1 MSTGRSSRSAGNDA
15 RSDARER
22 ALHLLYEAHA
32 KSESGSS
39 VVESQILAVDDLVLE
54 IVTGVDGVTAF
65 ADEIIA
71 ENAIGW
77 TLARMP
83 VIDLI
88 VLRIATIKS
97 RLLRDCCSNLFFSWF
112 FFVILSH
119 ISSFQYSSIFIN
131 IPENPPTD
139 MNIDEYWNQ
148 CYLI

>member
-88 VLRIATIKS
+88 VLRIAIFELKS
-97 RLLRDCCSNLFFSWF
+97 RPEVPTA
-112 FFVILSH
+112 VILNEAVELAKTFSTDESGRFVNGILST
-119 ISSFQYSSIFIN
+119 ISKKVRQ
-131 IPENPPTD
+131 
-139 MNIDEYWNQ
+139 
-148 CYLI
+148 

>member
-1 MSTGRSSRSAGNDA
+1 MSTGRFSRSAGNDA

-32 KSESGSS
+32 KSETGTSI
-39 VVESQILAVDDLVLE
+39 VESQVLAVDDLVLE
-54 IVTGVDGVTAF
+54 IVHGVDGVTAF

-88 VLRIATIKS
+88 VLRIAIFELKS
-97 RLLRDCCSNLFFSWF
+97 RPDVPTA
-112 FFVILSH
+112 VILNEAVELAKTFSTDESGRFVNGILST
-119 ISSFQYSSIFIN
+119 ISKKVRQ
-131 IPENPPTD
+131 
-139 MNIDEYWNQ
+139 
-148 CYLI
+148 

>member
-1 MSTGRSSRSAGNDA
+1 MTLSTARPSRSAGNDA

-32 KSESGSS
+32 KSASGTS
-39 VVESQILAVDDLVLE
+39 VVESQVLAVNDLVLE
-54 IVTGVDGVTAF
+54 IVTGVDGVTAK

-88 VLRIATIKS
+88 VLRIAIFELMS
-97 RLLRDCCSNLFFSWF
+97 RPDVPTA
-112 FFVILSH
+112 VILNEAVELAKTFS
-119 ISSFQYSSIFIN
+119 
-131 IPENPPTD
+131 TD
-139 MNIDEYWNQ
+139 ESGRFVNGI
-148 CYLI
+148 LSTIAKKVRL

>member
-32 KSESGSS
+32 KSETGSS
-39 VVESQILAVDDLVLE
+39 IVESQVLAVDDLVLE
-54 IVTGVDGVTAF
+54 IVHGVDGVTAF
-65 ADEIIA
+65 ADEIIS

-88 VLRIATIKS
+88 VLRIAIFELKS
-97 RLLRDCCSNLFFSWF
+97 RPDVPTA
-112 FFVILSH
+112 VILNEAVELAKTFSTDESGRFVNGILST
-119 ISSFQYSSIFIN
+119 ISKKVRQ
-131 IPENPPTD
+131 
-139 MNIDEYWNQ
+139 
-148 CYLI
+148 

>member
-15 RSDARER
+15 RTDARER

-32 KSESGSS
+32 KSETGTSI
-39 VVESQILAVDDLVLE
+39 VESQVLAVDDLVLE
-54 IVTGVDGVTAF
+54 IVHGVDGVTAF

-88 VLRIATIKS
+88 VLRIAIFELKS
-97 RLLRDCCSNLFFSWF
+97 RPEVPTA
-112 FFVILSH
+112 VILNEAVELAKTFSTDESGRFVNGILST
-119 ISSFQYSSIFIN
+119 ISKKVRQ
-131 IPENPPTD
+131 
-139 MNIDEYWNQ
+139 
-148 CYLI
+148 

>member
-32 KSESGSS
+32 KSETGTSI
-39 VVESQILAVDDLVLE
+39 VESQVLAVDDLVLE
-54 IVTGVDGVTAF
+54 IVHGVDGVTAF

-83 VIDLI
+83 FIDLI
-88 VLRIATIKS
+88 VLRIAIFELKARPDVPTA
-97 RLLRDCCSNLFFSWF
+97 
-112 FFVILSH
+112 VILNEAVELAKTFSTDESGRFVNGILST
-119 ISSFQYSSIFIN
+119 ISKKVRQ
-131 IPENPPTD
+131 
-139 MNIDEYWNQ
+139 
-148 CYLI
+148 

>member
-1 MSTGRSSRSAGNDA
+1 MSTGRPSRSAGNDA

-32 KSESGSS
+32 KSETGTSI
-39 VVESQILAVDDLVLE
+39 VESQILAVDDLVLE
-54 IVTGVDGVTAF
+54 IVHGVDGVTAF

-88 VLRIATIKS
+88 VLRIAIFELKS
-97 RLLRDCCSNLFFSWF
+97 RPDVPTA
-112 FFVILSH
+112 VILNEAVELAKTFSTDESGRFVNGILST
-119 ISSFQYSSIFIN
+119 ISKKVRQ
-131 IPENPPTD
+131 
-139 MNIDEYWNQ
+139 
-148 CYLI
+148 

>member
-32 KSESGSS
+32 KSETGTSI
-39 VVESQILAVDDLVLE
+39 VESQVLAVDDLVLE
-54 IVTGVDGVTAF
+54 IVHGVDGVTAF

-88 VLRIATIKS
+88 VLRLAIFELKS
-97 RLLRDCCSNLFFSWF
+97 RPDVPTA
-112 FFVILSH
+112 VILNEAVELAKTFSTDESGRFVNGILST
-119 ISSFQYSSIFIN
+119 ISKKVRQ
-131 IPENPPTD
+131 
-139 MNIDEYWNQ
+139 
-148 CYLI
+148 

>member
-1 MSTGRSSRSAGNDA
+1 MSTGRPSRSAGNDA

-32 KSESGSS
+32 KSATGAS
-39 VVESQILAVDDLVLE
+39 VVESQVLAVDDLVLE
-54 IVTGVDGVTAF
+54 IVAGVDGVTAK

-88 VLRIATIKS
+88 VLRIAIFELMS
-97 RLLRDCCSNLFFSWF
+97 RPDVPTA
-112 FFVILSH
+112 VILNEAVELAKTFS
-119 ISSFQYSSIFIN
+119 
-131 IPENPPTD
+131 TD
-139 MNIDEYWNQ
+139 ESGR
-148 CYLI
+148 L

>member
-39 VVESQILAVDDLVLE
+39 IVESQVLAVDDLVLE
-54 IVTGVDGVTAF
+54 IVRGVDGVTAF
-65 ADEIIA
+65 ADEIIT

-88 VLRIATIKS
+88 VLRIAIFELKS
-97 RLLRDCCSNLFFSWF
+97 RPDVPTA
-112 FFVILSH
+112 VILNEAVELAKTFS
-119 ISSFQYSSIFIN
+119 
-131 IPENPPTD
+131 TD
-139 MNIDEYWNQ
+139 ESGRFVNGILSTIAKRVRQ
-148 CYLI
+148 

>member
-39 VVESQILAVDDLVLE
+39 IVESQILAVDDLVLE
-54 IVTGVDGVTAF
+54 IVHGVDGVTAF

-88 VLRIATIKS
+88 VLRIAIFELKS
-97 RLLRDCCSNLFFSWF
+97 RPDVPTA
-112 FFVILSH
+112 VILNEAVELAKTFSTDESGRFVNGILST
-119 ISSFQYSSIFIN
+119 ISKKVRQ
-131 IPENPPTD
+131 
-139 MNIDEYWNQ
+139 
-148 CYLI
+148 

>member
-39 VVESQILAVDDLVLE
+39 VVESQILPVDDLVLE
-54 IVTGVDGVTAF
+54 IVSGVDDVAAF

-88 VLRIATIKS
+88 VLRIAIFELKS
-97 RLLRDCCSNLFFSWF
+97 RPDVPTA
-112 FFVILSH
+112 VILNEAVELAKTFSTDESGRFVNGILST
-119 ISSFQYSSIFIN
+119 ISKKVRQ
-131 IPENPPTD
+131 
-139 MNIDEYWNQ
+139 
-148 CYLI
+148 

>member
-39 VVESQILAVDDLVLE
+39 IIESQVLAVDDLVLE
-54 IVTGVDGVTAF
+54 IVQGVDGVTAF
-65 ADEIIA
+65 ADEIIT

-88 VLRIATIKS
+88 VLRIAIFELKS
-97 RLLRDCCSNLFFSWF
+97 RPDVPTA
-112 FFVILSH
+112 VILNEAVELAKTFS
-119 ISSFQYSSIFIN
+119 
-131 IPENPPTD
+131 TD
-139 MNIDEYWNQ
+139 ESGRFVNGILSTIAKKVRQ
-148 CYLI
+148 

>member
-1 MSTGRSSRSAGNDA
+1 MSTGRSSRSAGNDS

-39 VVESQILAVDDLVLE
+39 IVESQVLAVDDLVLE
-54 IVTGVDGVTAF
+54 IVQGVDGVTAF
-65 ADEIIA
+65 ADEIIT

-88 VLRIATIKS
+88 VLRIAIFELKS
-97 RLLRDCCSNLFFSWF
+97 RPDVPTA
-112 FFVILSH
+112 VILNEAVELAKTFS
-119 ISSFQYSSIFIN
+119 
-131 IPENPPTD
+131 TD
-139 MNIDEYWNQ
+139 ESGRFVNGILSTIAKKVRQ
-148 CYLI
+148 

>member
-32 KSESGSS
+32 KSETGTSI
-39 VVESQILAVDDLVLE
+39 VESQILGVDDLVLE
-54 IVTGVDGVTAF
+54 IVHGVDGVTAF

-88 VLRIATIKS
+88 VLRIAIFELKS
-97 RLLRDCCSNLFFSWF
+97 RPDVPTA
-112 FFVILSH
+112 VILNEAVELAKTFSTDESGRFVNGILST
-119 ISSFQYSSIFIN
+119 ISKKVRQ
-131 IPENPPTD
+131 
-139 MNIDEYWNQ
+139 
-148 CYLI
+148 

>member
-1 MSTGRSSRSAGNDA
+1 MSTSRSSRSAGNDA

-32 KSESGSS
+32 KSETGTSI
-39 VVESQILAVDDLVLE
+39 VESQVLAVDDLVLE
-54 IVTGVDGVTAF
+54 IVHGVDGVTAF

-88 VLRIATIKS
+88 VLRIAIFELKARPDVPTA
-97 RLLRDCCSNLFFSWF
+97 
-112 FFVILSH
+112 VILNEAVELAKTFSTDESGRFVNGILST
-119 ISSFQYSSIFIN
+119 ISKKVRQ
-131 IPENPPTD
+131 
-139 MNIDEYWNQ
+139 
-148 CYLI
+148 

>member
-1 MSTGRSSRSAGNDA
+1 MSTGRFSRSAGNDA

-32 KSESGSS
+32 KSETGTSI
-39 VVESQILAVDDLVLE
+39 VESQILAVDDLALE
-54 IVTGVDGVTAF
+54 IVHGVDGVTAF

-88 VLRIATIKS
+88 VLRIAIFELKS
-97 RLLRDCCSNLFFSWF
+97 RPDVPTA
-112 FFVILSH
+112 VILNEAVELAKTFSTDESGRFVNGILST
-119 ISSFQYSSIFIN
+119 ISKKVRQ
-131 IPENPPTD
+131 
-139 MNIDEYWNQ
+139 
-148 CYLI
+148 

>member
-1 MSTGRSSRSAGNDA
+1 MADRRSSRSAGPDA

-32 KSESGSS
+32 KSELGNQ
-39 VVESQILAVDDLVLE
+39 VVDAQVLPVDDLVRE
-54 IVTGVDGVTAF
+54 IVAGVDAVTPI

-88 VLRIATIKS
+88 VLRIAIFELKS
-97 RLLRDCCSNLFFSWF
+97 RPEVPTA
-112 FFVILSH
+112 VILNEAVELAKAFS
-119 ISSFQYSSIFIN
+119 
-131 IPENPPTD
+131 TD
-139 MNIDEYWNQ
+139 ESGRFVNGILSTIAKKVRQ
-148 CYLI
+148 

>member
-22 ALHLLYEAHA
+22 ALHRLYEAHA

-39 VVESQILAVDDLVLE
+39 IVESQVLAVDDLVLE
-54 IVTGVDGVTAF
+54 IVQGVDGVTAF
-65 ADEIIA
+65 ADEIIT

-88 VLRIATIKS
+88 VLRIAIFELKS
-97 RLLRDCCSNLFFSWF
+97 RPDVPTA
-112 FFVILSH
+112 VILNEAVELAKTFS
-119 ISSFQYSSIFIN
+119 
-131 IPENPPTD
+131 TD
-139 MNIDEYWNQ
+139 ESGRFVNGILSTIAKKVRQ
-148 CYLI
+148 

>member
-39 VVESQILAVDDLVLE
+39 IVESQVLAVDDLVLE
-54 IVTGVDGVTAF
+54 IVQGVDVITAF
-65 ADEIIA
+65 ADEIIT

-88 VLRIATIKS
+88 VLRIAIFELKS
-97 RLLRDCCSNLFFSWF
+97 RPDVPTA
-112 FFVILSH
+112 VILNEAVELAKTFS
-119 ISSFQYSSIFIN
+119 
-131 IPENPPTD
+131 TD
-139 MNIDEYWNQ
+139 ESGRFVNGILSTIAKRVRQ
-148 CYLI
+148 

>member
-1 MSTGRSSRSAGNDA
+1 MSTGRSSRSAGSDA

-39 VVESQILAVDDLVLE
+39 IVESQVLAVDDLVLE
-54 IVTGVDGVTAF
+54 IVRGVDGVTAF
-65 ADEIIA
+65 ADEIIT

-88 VLRIATIKS
+88 VLRIAIFELKS
-97 RLLRDCCSNLFFSWF
+97 RPDVPTA
-112 FFVILSH
+112 VILNEAVELAKTFS
-119 ISSFQYSSIFIN
+119 
-131 IPENPPTD
+131 TD
-139 MNIDEYWNQ
+139 ESGRFVNGILSTIAKKVRQ
-148 CYLI
+148 

>member
-39 VVESQILAVDDLVLE
+39 IVESQVLAVDDLVLE
-54 IVTGVDGVTAF
+54 IVQGVDGVTAY
-65 ADEIIA
+65 ADEIIT

-88 VLRIATIKS
+88 VLRIAIFELKS
-97 RLLRDCCSNLFFSWF
+97 RPEVPTA
-112 FFVILSH
+112 VILNEAVELAKTFS
-119 ISSFQYSSIFIN
+119 
-131 IPENPPTD
+131 TD
-139 MNIDEYWNQ
+139 ESGRFVNGILSTIAKKVRQ
-148 CYLI
+148 

>member
-39 VVESQILAVDDLVLE
+39 IVESQVLAVDDLVLE
-54 IVTGVDGVTAF
+54 IVRGVDGITAF
-65 ADEIIA
+65 ADEIIT

-88 VLRIATIKS
+88 VLRIAIFELKS
-97 RLLRDCCSNLFFSWF
+97 RPDVPTA
-112 FFVILSH
+112 VILNEAVELAKTFS
-119 ISSFQYSSIFIN
+119 
-131 IPENPPTD
+131 TD
-139 MNIDEYWNQ
+139 ESGRFVNGILSTIAKRVRQ
-148 CYLI
+148 

>member
-39 VVESQILAVDDLVLE
+39 VVESQILPVDDLVLE
-54 IVTGVDGVTAF
+54 IVSGVDDVTAF

-88 VLRIATIKS
+88 VLRIAIFELKS
-97 RLLRDCCSNLFFSWF
+97 RPDVPTA
-112 FFVILSH
+112 VILNEAVELAKTFS
-119 ISSFQYSSIFIN
+119 
-131 IPENPPTD
+131 TD
-139 MNIDEYWNQ
+139 ESGRFVNGILSTIAKKVRQ
-148 CYLI
+148 

>member
-39 VVESQILAVDDLVLE
+39 IVESQVLAVEDLVLE
-54 IVTGVDGVTAF
+54 IVQGVDGVTAF
-65 ADEIIA
+65 ADEIIT

-88 VLRIATIKS
+88 VLRIAIFELKS
-97 RLLRDCCSNLFFSWF
+97 RPDVPTA
-112 FFVILSH
+112 VILNEAVELAKTFS
-119 ISSFQYSSIFIN
+119 
-131 IPENPPTD
+131 TD
-139 MNIDEYWNQ
+139 ESGRFVNGILSTIAKKVRQ
-148 CYLI
+148 

>member
-39 VVESQILAVDDLVLE
+39 IVESQVLAVDDLVLE
-54 IVTGVDGVTAF
+54 IVRGVDGVTAF
-65 ADEIIA
+65 ADEIIT

-88 VLRIATIKS
+88 VLRIAIFELKS
-97 RLLRDCCSNLFFSWF
+97 RPDVPTA
-112 FFVILSH
+112 VILNEAVELAKTFS
-119 ISSFQYSSIFIN
+119 
-131 IPENPPTD
+131 TD
-139 MNIDEYWNQ
+139 ESGRFVNGILSTIAKKVRQ
-148 CYLI
+148 

>member
-32 KSESGSS
+32 KSETGTSI
-39 VVESQILAVDDLVLE
+39 VESQVLAVDDLVLE
-54 IVTGVDGVTAF
+54 IVHGVDGVTAF

-88 VLRIATIKS
+88 VLRIAIFELKS
-97 RLLRDCCSNLFFSWF
+97 RPEVPTA
-112 FFVILSH
+112 VILNEAVELAKTFSTDESGRFVNGILST
-119 ISSFQYSSIFIN
+119 ISKKVRQ
-131 IPENPPTD
+131 
-139 MNIDEYWNQ
+139 
-148 CYLI
+148 

>member
-39 VVESQILAVDDLVLE
+39 IVESQVLAVDDLVLE
-54 IVTGVDGVTAF
+54 IVQGVDRVTAF
-65 ADEIIA
+65 ADEIIT

-88 VLRIATIKS
+88 VLRIAIFELKS
-97 RLLRDCCSNLFFSWF
+97 RPDVPTA
-112 FFVILSH
+112 VILNEAVELAKTFS
-119 ISSFQYSSIFIN
+119 
-131 IPENPPTD
+131 TD
-139 MNIDEYWNQ
+139 ESGRFVNGILSTIAKKVRQ
-148 CYLI
+148 

>member
-32 KSESGSS
+32 KSETGSS
-39 VVESQILAVDDLVLE
+39 IVESQILAVDDLVLE
-54 IVTGVDGVTAF
+54 IVHGVDGVTAF

-88 VLRIATIKS
+88 VLRIAIFELKS
-97 RLLRDCCSNLFFSWF
+97 RPDVPTA
-112 FFVILSH
+112 VILNEAVELAKTFSTDESGRFVNGILST
-119 ISSFQYSSIFIN
+119 ISKKVRQ
-131 IPENPPTD
+131 
-139 MNIDEYWNQ
+139 
-148 CYLI
+148 

>member
-39 VVESQILAVDDLVLE
+39 IVESQILAVDDLVLE
-54 IVTGVDGVTAF
+54 IVHGVDGVTAF

-88 VLRIATIKS
+88 VLRIAIFELKS
-97 RLLRDCCSNLFFSWF
+97 RPEVPTA
-112 FFVILSH
+112 VILNEAVELAKTFSTDESGRFVNGILST
-119 ISSFQYSSIFIN
+119 ISKKVRQ
-131 IPENPPTD
+131 
-139 MNIDEYWNQ
+139 
-148 CYLI
+148 

>member
-88 VLRIATIKS
+88 VLRIAIFELKS
-97 RLLRDCCSNLFFSWF
+97 RPDVPTD
-112 FFVILSH
+112 VILNEAVELAKTFSTDESGRFVNGILST
-119 ISSFQYSSIFIN
+119 ISKKVRQ
-131 IPENPPTD
+131 
-139 MNIDEYWNQ
+139 
-148 CYLI
+148 

>member
-39 VVESQILAVDDLVLE
+39 IVESQVLAVDDLVLE
-54 IVTGVDGVTAF
+54 IVQGVDGVTAF
-65 ADEIIA
+65 ADEIIT
-71 ENAIGW
+71 ENAVGW

-88 VLRIATIKS
+88 VLRIAIFELKS
-97 RLLRDCCSNLFFSWF
+97 RPDVPTA
-112 FFVILSH
+112 VILNEAVELAKTFS
-119 ISSFQYSSIFIN
+119 
-131 IPENPPTD
+131 TD
-139 MNIDEYWNQ
+139 ESGRFVNGILSTIAKKVRQ
-148 CYLI
+148 